1 MMKIE
6 NSLIKLKEVIKSH
19 EPLIV
24 NYGKGKYTEADVKE
38 IAYWNSNKNRY
49 DSETG
54 QWSIELLLEIAKG
67 DVPGYS
73 IELMQD
79 E

>member
-1 MMKIE
+1 MKIE
-6 NSLIKLKEVIKSH
+6 NLLDKLKMAIKNH

-24 NYGKGKYTEADVKE
+24 NYGEGNYKKEDIKE
-38 IAYWNSNKNRY
+38 ITYWNTSKNKY

-54 QWSIELLLEIAKG
+54 QWSIELLMEIAKG
-67 DVPGYS
+67 KIPGYS
-73 IELMQD
+73 IELMKD